1 MKFQPVTKSIEMFGH
16 SEVSNMTI
24 EASGKMFRT
33 IISGLYSRKIESI
46 CRESIANAK
55 DGHIKRGNPE
65 RPSYVHAPTSWEPYY
80 SVRDFGCSMDHETVM
95 RRFTAIGW
103 SSKEDSNEE
112 IGTFGLGSKAPFAYT
127 SMFSVTT
134 WLDGVQRTYDAFLNE
149 EGKPMMALAAESES
163 DEEQG
168 LMVRFDVRTPDIHA
182 FHKAIKFVALAHLPC
197 FECNLEGVHSAE
209 IDEDHGNFYFSR
221 DVQDGPRVQIGC
233 VTYPI
238 DFNAL
243 DSTRAT
249 QVLRNQKNLVLRTK
263 IGDLGV
269 VPSREGLEY
278 TEKTIANLNGY
289 LADLFGGY
297 EKEVTERCAE
307 IKTVWEAAA
316 YWEEISRSPIKA
328 AIGGWTRVLDKA
340 MHLNQAESFTV
351 AGNARPYI
359 NKVICNSDVS
369 VSTRAATAFARR
381 PLMVVYVQDE
391 RTEKVKFWRRRVAAD
406 MTARGF
412 GEAMLVTLPDPLDA
426 VARLRK
432 QLELT
437 KADRKERKS
446 KLDGLFSMLAA
457 MRATLKGQIAAYG
470 CPEVINLHELP
481 EAVRPQRNP
490 KDAPIVTYAM
500 AKSYASF
507 DRHDYLT
514 LDEDKFNIVFPLKR
528 GKPPV
533 TVDSGATFI
542 RRVAKDRG
550 FDIGAIVGVAASN
563 VKRYLAENPS
573 CFMWTDVFNAESF
586 DIPALKA
593 RADALASKQ
602 VVTLNDH
609 NDLYYG
615 ILNHLD
621 VQLGELP
628 DSLRVFVDTY
638 ATMLAKR
645 DADRKERKAFEL
657 AGPGMDDCLLIIRMV
672 EGVRYE
678 ANGVTHEDLTLD
690 GLAAQ
695 IACDFPK
702 LAYVIDERRNYG
714 DEAVD
719 PLIYVLGVLA
729 LNARLAAFSAT
740 LENSTETAISPAQT
754 ALAA

>member
-65 RPSYVHAPTSWEPYY
+65 RPSYVHAPTQWEPFY

-134 WLDGVQRTYDAFLNE
+134 WLDGVQRTYDAYLNE
-149 EGKPMMALAAESES
+149 EGKPMMALAAECPS

-168 LMVRFDVRTPDIHA
+168 LMVRFDVRTPDISA
-182 FHKAIKFVALAHLPC
+182 FHKAIRFVALAHSPC
-197 FECNLEGVHSAE
+197 FDSNLDRVHSAT
-209 IDEDHGNFYFSR
+209 IDEDHGNFYFSS
-221 DVQDGPRVQIGC
+221 DVHDGPRVQIGC

-238 DFNAL
+238 DFSVL
-243 DSTRAT
+243 DSTRQT
-249 QVLRNQKNLVLRTK
+249 EVLKRTSNLVLRTK

-278 TEKTIANLNGY
+278 TEKTIANLSGY
-289 LADLFGGY
+289 LADMFGGY
-297 EKEVTERCAE
+297 EKEVTDRCA
-307 IKTVWEAAA
+307 TLQTAWEAAA
-316 YWEEISRSPIKA
+316 YWEEICRHPIKA
-328 AIGGWTRVLDKA
+328 AVGQWTRVLDKRHFLHDTQSYTIA
-340 MHLNQAESFTV
+340 YL
-351 AGNARPYI
+351 ARPYV
-359 NKVICNSDVS
+359 NKIICNSDVS
-369 VSTRAATAFARR
+369 VSTRAASNFARR
-381 PLMVVYVQDE
+381 AQMVVYVQDE

-406 MTARGF
+406 MSARGF
-412 GEAMLVTLPDPLDA
+412 DEAMLVTLPNPTDA

-446 KLDGLFSMLAA
+446 KLDGLFSQLSA
-457 MRATLKGQIAAYG
+457 MRATLKKEIETYG

-481 EAVRPQRNP
+481 EVVRPARNP
-490 KDAPIVTYAM
+490 KDSPIVVYSM
-500 AKSYASF
+500 AKSYSSF
-507 DRHDYLT
+507 DRHDYVT

-528 GKPPV
+528 GKATV

-542 RRVAKDRG
+542 RRVAKDKN

-563 VKRYLAENPS
+563 VKRFLAENPS
-573 CFMWTDVFNAESF
+573 ALLWTEVFNAETF
-586 DIPALKA
+586 DVPALKA

-602 VVTLNDH
+602 VMTLNDH
-609 NDLYYG
+609 SDLYHG

-621 VQLGELP
+621 IAAEEFP
-628 DSLRVFVDTY
+628 ASLRKFVDTY
-638 ATMLAKR
+638 CTMLGKR

-657 AGPGMDDCLLIIRMV
+657 AGPGMDDCLLILRMV

-678 ANGVTHEDLTLD
+678 PNGVTHEDLTLD
-690 GLAAQ
+690 GLVAQ
-695 IACDFPK
+695 ITAEFPK

-714 DEAVD
+714 DEAVE
-719 PLIYVLGVLA
+719 PLIYVLGVQA
-729 LNARLAAFSAT
+729 LNARLAAAQPT
-740 LENSTETAISPAQT
+740 LENPTETVISAA
-754 ALAA
+754 ALAQAA